1 MKINVN
7 PLNEIRMNRRLLL
20 TFLVTLALT
29 CGSCRKNHH
38 GLSSRNSTVKIS
50 IQRFDQEL
58 FMMSTDTLPASIT
71 WLYKKYDDFLDVFS
85 YHVIGIGSP
94 SGRDYQAFLSMFLND
109 RLNREVYKETQRIF
123 PDLQDLEKKLSD
135 AFSIY
140 NSAFPEKEI
149 PMIVAYVSRFNNP
162 CFTVSN
168 FIGVGLDRYLGP
180 SSVYYTKLEL
190 PEYAKLNMFPDKIPS
205 DLMYAWASAVFPYND
220 STDNVLTRM
229 IHEGKLMFFAKSMLP
244 KEPDSLII
252 GFTKNQMKWVKGN
265 EAPMWTY
272 LVEKKLLFS
281 RDAMDIRKLT
291 GAAPFTYYF
300 SNESPGRAG
309 VYIGWMI
316 FREYARRNPGLSFS
330 EMMAE
335 TDYEKI
341 LRLSKYNP

>member
-7 PLNEIRMNRRLLL
+7 PLNELRMNRRLLL
-20 TFLVTLALT
+20 TFFVTLTLI
-29 CGSCRKNHH
+29 CSSCRNSKH
-38 GLSSRNSTVKIS
+38 GLNVRNSDVKIT

-58 FMMSTDTLPASIT
+58 FMMNTDTLPASIS

-94 SGRDYQAFLSMFLND
+94 SGRDYQAYLSMFLND
-109 RLNREVYKETQRIF
+109 RLNREVYQETQRIF
-123 PDLQDLEKKLSD
+123 PDLHDLEKKLSG
-135 AFSIY
+135 AFGIFQ
-140 NSAFPEKEI
+140 NAFPEKEI
-149 PMIVAYVSRFNNP
+149 PMVVTYVSRFNNP

-168 FIGVGLDRYLGP
+168 YIGIGLDRYLGK
-180 SSVYYTKLEL
+180 SSVYYKKLEL
-190 PEYAKLNMFPDKIPS
+190 SEYAKLNMFPDKIPS
-205 DLMYAWASAVFPYND
+205 DLMYVWASATFPFND
-220 STDNVLTRM
+220 SSDNVLARM
-229 IHEGKLMFFAKSMLP
+229 IHEGKLMFFAETMLP

-252 GFTKNQMKWVKGN
+252 GFTKNQMKWVRGN
-265 EAPMWTY
+265 EAQMWTY

-309 VYIGWMI
+309 VYIGWRI
-316 FREYARRNPGLSFS
+316 FREYATRNPKLSFS
-330 EMMAE
+330 ELMDE
-335 TDYEKI
+335 KDYEKI